1 MMLFVKNSVNAST
14 AVFVYL
20 AAPLGITDVFSFF
33 LFILMVNGI
42 PADICGF
49 LGAAVLELIIS
60 WRGKAA

>member
-1 MMLFVKNSVNAST
+1 M
-14 AVFVYL
+14 YL